1 MLIRS
6 LFVASAI
13 ALCAAAAPASAQSV
27 GGKRVALLTNVL
39 TSGWIAGYNATVT
52 KLLTDKGVKV
62 VNMTSP
68 SDAALQSQQVDDAI
82 AQKFDIIL
90 LHHINEVA
98 IVPALERAKK
108 AGVPVILSVDPIVA
122 GPGHDDLYLSLVGFD
137 IPDTARTVTGE
148 LIKTMDGRPG
158 KVAIVQGIPT
168 QAIVSTWAKVIKD
181 EIAGKAPKLEVVAVE
196 GKSWRPAEAGTIA
209 RELMLRFASQGGLQ
223 AIVAMNDFLAAQVVL
238 AVEASGAKP
247 GKDVLVL
254 STGCGKPGLDEIR
267 SGKMLATMNNG
278 PINEAKHSAEV
289 VLKVLAGDKNV
300 PKWVKTPASIVTK
313 ATVEQAVE
321 NCTY

>member
-1 MLIRS
+1 MFIKS
-6 LFVASAI
+6 IVVASAV
-13 ALCAAAAPASAQSV
+13 ALCAAAAPASAQGV
-27 GGKRVALLTNVL
+27 DGKRVALLTNVL

-82 AQKFDIIL
+82 AQKFDLIL

-108 AGVPVILSVDPIVA
+108 AGVPVILSVDPIA
-122 GPGHDDLYLSLVGFD
+122 PGHDDLYLSLVGFD
-137 IPDTARTVTGE
+137 IPHTAVTGVSE
-148 LIKTMDGRPG
+148 LIKVMAGKPG
-158 KVAIVQGIPT
+158 KVAIIQGIPT
-168 QAIVSTWAKVIKD
+168 QAMVATITKVIK
-181 EIAGKAPKLEVVAVE
+181 EEFAAKAPKLEVAAVE

-209 RELMLRFASQGGLQ
+209 RELMLRFAGQGGLQ
-223 AIVAMNDFLAAQVVL
+223 AIVAMNDFQAQQVVL
-238 AVEASGAKP
+238 AVEASGATP

-254 STGCGKPGLDEIR
+254 STGCGKPGIDEVR
-267 SGKMLATMNNG
+267 SGKMLSTVNNG
-278 PINEAKHSAEV
+278 PVNEAKQSADV
-289 VLKVLAGDKNV
+289 VLKVLGGDKNI

-313 ATVEQAVE
+313 ATVEQAVT

>member
-1 MLIRS
+1 MLTKSI
-6 LFVASAI
+6 LVASTI
-13 ALCAAAAPASAQSV
+13 ALCAVAAPASAQSV
-27 GGKRVALLTNVL
+27 EGKRVALLTNVL
-39 TSGWIAGYNATVT
+39 TSGWIAGYNNAVT

-82 AQKFDIIL
+82 AQKFDLIL

-108 AGVPVILSVDPIVA
+108 AGVPVILSVDPIA
-122 GPGHDDLYLSLVGFD
+122 PGPGHDDLYLSLVGFD
-137 IPDTARTVTGE
+137 IPHTATTGVSE
-148 LIKTMDGRPG
+148 LIKVMNGKPG

-168 QAIVSTWAKVIKD
+168 QAMVATITKVIKG
-181 EIAGKAPKLEVVAVE
+181 EFAAKAPKLEVVAVE

-223 AIVAMNDFLAAQVVL
+223 AIITMNDFQAQQVVL
-238 AVEASGAKP
+238 GVEASGATP
-247 GKDVLVL
+247 GKDVYVL
-254 STGCGKPGLDEIR
+254 STGCGKPGIDEVR
-267 SGKMLATMNNG
+267 SGKMLSTMNNG
-278 PINEAKHSAEV
+278 PVNEAKYSGEV
-289 VLKVLAGDKNV
+289 VLKVLAGEKNI
-300 PKWVKTPASIVTK
+300 PKWVKTPASIATK
-313 ATVEQAVE
+313 ANIEEAVT